1 MLNKQSSPISS
12 INFLDQLS
20 CQRDMGD
27 NSAEI
32 LFLTFLQEALVSS
45 SGMGRDVHSLMLSI
59 QHSSAD
65 HGVVHPPRCLEG
77 WFWRGCCDIPE
88 PCKFPSLDSCQSGS
102 TPSRWSCAPSTK
114 CREVFSC
121 AWFRKSGSF
130 FQSQQAGSL
139 FHSCR

>member
-59 QHSSAD
+59 QHSSAS
-65 HGVVHPPRCLEG
+65 HGITHPPRSLKDGFGEVVVV
-77 WFWRGCCDIPE
+77 CDMPDS
-88 PCKFPSLDSCQSGS
+88 CKFPSFDSC
-102 TPSRWSCAPSTK
+102 
-114 CREVFSC
+114 
-121 AWFRKSGSF
+121 RKRFLWEPDFTGLQITASDTRFGNTRAVRHWIF
-130 FQSQQAGSL
+130 NVQPTV
-139 FHSCR
+139 